1 MADDDNVGYRRGQSS
16 ADCTC
21 ISLLLTA
28 CLAAGRKY
36 VENGFKNSGI
46 VRLFKTVFAD

>member
-28 CLAAGRKY
+28 CLVASTKR
-36 VENGFKNSGI
+36 VENGFFTKKNIQNCS
-46 VRLFKTVFAD
+46 TY